1 VKKILWEDSII
12 HDNFYDEDTSIRIK
26 DILNICKANNNFAN
40 KSNVNGFQ
48 TKNLDD
54 KIIAKQ
60 ILEWSAILIKKEY
73 KVKSNIKLDLE
84 LNNFWINENY
94 KYSYNKSHTHPGAN
108 LSGVYYLDV
117 PENSGNI
124 FFEDF
129 TKQFTNLHSCFE
141 GEEFQNYMSLK
152 NNTNQLVIFPSNI
165 THGVEASMTDKP
177 RISLSFNLVLHYQTK
192 SV

>member
-1 VKKILWEDSII
+1 MKKILWQDSII

-26 DILNICKANNNFAN
+26 DILNICKANNNFVN

-48 TKNLDD
+48 TKTLDD

-60 ILEWSAILIKKEY
+60 ILQWSAILIKKEY

-108 LSGVYYLDV
+108 LSGVYYLEV

-129 TKQFTNLHSCFE
+129 NKQFTNLHSCFE
-141 GEEFQNYMSLK
+141 GEEFQNHMILK